1 MASTTTEELVITIKV
16 DDKDASSKLDM
27 LKSKIQDIE
36 SISRGKGFQH
46 LSEVA
51 STLTKLAHATDN
63 MGASAKNLR
72 DLGEAANVFS
82 QRVKNIKTGELR
94 DAASA
99 IDSFKGAI
107 GRLNDAGANGGAIN
121 IKTANTSAIAKTSDA
136 AKMLANEFKT
146 AVKWG
151 SKIAQIPFRMLFEPI
166 KGVAARVQSLTG
178 AFTGLFAKIGRV
190 ALMRAI
196 RGAIKIAVQAIKE
209 GVGAVY
215 EWASAVGN
223 SFTGTMDTIST
234 SLTYF
239 RNSIGAA
246 ISPILDAVA
255 PVLDAVIDKCVAVVN
270 VFNQLIATLTGAST
284 WRRAEKVATSYGG
297 AVNDATKGTKAANS
311 AAKELKRTLLG
322 FDEINRLEAP
332 DKDSGTSSPAG
343 GSGSG
348 DVTSGALAFT
358 EQPISSAVADF
369 AQKLKDAWA
378 KADFTEIG
386 TMIGTRVGTA
396 LMSIPWTEKIQP
408 VVVNL
413 AKSFG
418 TLLNGMFDYTGSGG
432 KAMWDGIA
440 YTVYNALNTAM
451 LGYVTF
457 FNTVNWNGIGQGI
470 GAALKRVLTNGID
483 WNLVSEALS
492 AFPNAVIDTVTGF
505 NSKFTY
511 KDFKTVGTAVGNA
524 VATAIVNIKWA
535 DFFQNSV
542 LFARGILNALNGAL
556 EGFGQNWS
564 AIKDGIIGGIKSVKK
579 ETWLGLGEDIG
590 KLVFNVANF
599 TWNIV
604 STLIDALANA
614 DWDAIWEGFKKGL
627 GKANWTGLADNITK
641 FIGSH
646 LGEIAIVI
654 SLLFAKFKLAQA
666 AKTIMGLIT
675 GASIPS
681 STATLGSFLSNISLA
696 AGVILAIDTLS
707 TISNLKWDTARD
719 KLIGTLK
726 AGLKG
731 ALSGALIGFG
741 IGGVAGGA
749 VGGLIGLA
757 LGIALTL
764 WIKEVMPKIDQ
775 DALNKGLKEY
785 RRIEENAA
793 AQYQQAMD
801 LNISD
806 EEFARIGTLNYENS
820 NSNSKKNL
828 GFQTNDKLQLPRQL
842 SQTTK
847 QSITVEVVGN
857 LKKLDNQLT
866 DKQKTVD
873 GMTAQYDKRTGSAV
887 QPITIPNYI
896 AQYDKKIGVG
906 ITPFTLPGNTV
917 RYDSKTGAAIV
928 PFVLGGNTAK
938 YDSKTGKGIIGEWI
952 SGFGAWYTKKTGKAL
967 DPEWVNGFGAIFTSN
982 TVNWPKAFWTISGFV
997 AGIVGW
1003 FASPFGKAN
1012 GGVFKN
1018 GRWHDITN
1026 YAAGGTPGSG
1036 QMFIAREAGP
1046 ELVGTIGGSTAV
1058 MNNDQIVQSVAN
1070 GVASAVAAVMG
1081 GQGNSPIEVT
1091 VKVDSETLYRTVKK
1105 GERKASGRYGT
1116 AVAIG

>member
-16 DDKDASSKLDM
+16 DDKDASSKLDT
-27 LKSKIQDIE
+27 LKEKIQEIE

-136 AKMLANEFKT
+136 AKMLADDFKT

-196 RGAIKIAVQAIKE
+196 RGAIKIVVQAIKE

-223 SFTGTMDTIST
+223 SFTGTMNTIST

-440 YTVYNALNTAM
+440 YTVYNALNTAL

-470 GAALKRVLTNGID
+470 GAALKKVLMNID
-483 WNLVSEALS
+483 WSMVSEALA
-492 AFPNAVIDTVTGF
+492 AFPNAVIEAITGF
-505 NSKFTY
+505 CKQFTVD
-511 KDFKTVGTAVGNA
+511 DFRLVGW
-524 VATAIVNIKWA
+524 NIGYTIA
-535 DFFQNSV
+535 DALLRIDWSG
-542 LFARGILNALNGAL
+542 LFTSTFNIARRILNALNGAL
-556 EGFGQNWS
+556 EGFGSKWGE
-564 AIKDGIIGGIKSVKK
+564 IKDAIINGIKSVPSKK
-579 ETWLGLGEDIG
+579 WILLGEDIG
-590 KLVFNVANF
+590 RLIVNSVRFIA
-599 TWNIV
+599 NIV
-604 STLIDALANA
+604 DALVNA
-614 DWDAIWEGFKKGL
+614 LETAKWGDIIDGIKKGIEDSIDWDQARTDLGGWIKDHFGTVSALITVALGINALKSIGGAVLSGSLFADMIKHVPIAGGGTLATLGTVPGF
-627 GKANWTGLADNITK
+627 LAACA
-641 FIGSH
+641 
-646 LGEIAIVI
+646 IAIPIGITVVPMI
-654 SLLFAKFKLAQA
+654 METVDDLVKKFVDYMDPIINPTVEKVTAKLTNKNYKPNQVY
-666 AKTIMGLIT
+666 T
-675 GASIPS
+675 GGATAGEKGAPS
-681 STATLGSFLSNISLA
+681 STTYKRDFGNGSSVWQMPSGDLNLPNINIESALEAARKRIQEKGFTINATA
-696 AGVILAIDTLS
+696 
-707 TISNLKWDTARD
+707 NLTKTDD
-719 KLIGTLK
+719 KLT
-726 AGLKG
+726 
-731 ALSGALIGFG
+731 
-741 IGGVAGGA
+741 
-749 VGGLIGLA
+749 
-757 LGIALTL
+757 
-764 WIKEVMPKIDQ
+764 E
-775 DALNKGLKEY
+775 
-785 RRIEENAA
+785 
-793 AQYQQAMD
+793 
-801 LNISD
+801 
-806 EEFARIGTLNYENS
+806 
-820 NSNSKKNL
+820 
-828 GFQTNDKLQLPRQL
+828 
-842 SQTTK
+842 
-847 QSITVEVVGN
+847 
-857 LKKLDNQLT
+857 
-866 DKQKTVD
+866 KQKTV
-873 GMTAQYDKRTGSAV
+873 GKMTAQFDKRTGPGIQPTTIPKFVVQYDKRTG
-887 QPITIPNYI
+887 
-896 AQYDKKIGVG
+896 VG
-906 ITPFTLPGNTV
+906 ILPFTLPGNIV
-917 RYDSKTGAAIV
+917 KYDSKTGPAIV

-938 YDSKTGKGIIGEWI
+938 YDSKTGKGIIPDWI

-982 TVNWPKAFWTISGFV
+982 TVDWPKAFWTISGFI
-997 AGIVGW
+997 AGITSW
-1003 FASPFGKAN
+1003 FASFGEKAD
-1012 GGVFKN
+1012 GGVFQN